1 MADVSVVHG
10 GTVMASSDV
19 VGSSANLSSADHDFS
34 KVTTNLPTMTVPST
48 TVTPGWAIIVPSLV
62 PLLGR
67 RLVVTSRA
75 EEFTDLRVGFCYLVD
90 VLRTSNLATFLNIC
104 TRWLCLDERH
114 LLLVSQVLHLD
125 RQQCKLGDRHE
136 AFFLVPVQDVLLP

>member
-10 GTVMASSDV
+10 GTVMASAVV
-19 VGSSANLSSADHDFS
+19 VGSSTDLSSADHDFS
-34 KVTTNLPTMTVPST
+34 RVTTNLPTMTVPST
-48 TVTPGWAIIVPSLV
+48 TVTPGWAMIVPSLV
-62 PLLGR
+62 SLLWR

-104 TRWLCLDERH
+104 TRWLCLNECH
-114 LLLVSQVLHLD
+114 LLLVSEVLHLD
-125 RQQCKLGDRHE
+125 RQQRKLGDRHE
-136 AFFLVPVQDVLLP
+136 AFFLVPVQVVLLP

>member
-1 MADVSVVHG
+1 
-10 GTVMASSDV
+10 MASAVV
-19 VGSSANLSSADHDFS
+19 VGSSADDLGSADHYFS

-48 TVTPGWAIIVPSLV
+48 TVTPGWAMIVPSLV
-62 PLLGR
+62 PLLWR
-67 RLVVTSRA
+67 RFVVTSRA

-104 TRWLCLDERH
+104 TRWLCLNECH

-136 AFFLVPVQDVLLP
+136 AFFLVPVQDMLLP

>member
-1 MADVSVVHG
+1 M
-10 GTVMASSDV
+10 
-19 VGSSANLSSADHDFS
+19 
-34 KVTTNLPTMTVPST
+34 
-48 TVTPGWAIIVPSLV
+48 IVPSLV

-90 VLRTSNLATFLNIC
+90 VLRSSNLPTFLNIC
-104 TRWLCLDERH
+104 TRWLCLNECH
-114 LLLVSQVLHLD
+114 LLLVNQVLHLD
-125 RQQCKLGDRHE
+125 RQQRKLGDRHE